1 MSETLRDRRLRYAR
15 TILQSRRS
23 TMALLGENSALE
35 GLRVLVLG
43 TAAADTLCALMHTE
57 CRKAEARLPE
67 AHVESRSADLVLA
80 PHVTLVTIN
89 QVINQAVR
97 ALDHY
102 GRIVIAVPPHERD
115 FIDVTIGT
123 LVRSGFEVPHLRSEG
138 DQTTIH
144 ALQGEI
150 RSRA

>member
-1 MSETLRDRRLRYAR
+1 MSGTLRDRRLRYAR

-23 TMALLGENSALE
+23 AMALLGENAALE

-43 TAAADTLCALMHTE
+43 TAAADALCALMHTE

-67 AHVESRSADLVLA
+67 AHVEARSADLVLA

-97 ALDHY
+97 ALDHD
-102 GRIVIAVPPHERD
+102 GRIVIAVPPNAGD
-115 FIDVTIGT
+115 FVDVTVGT
-123 LVRSGFEVPHLRSEG
+123 LVRAGFEMPQLRHEG
-138 DQTTIH
+138 GRTTIH
-144 ALQGEI
+144 ALRGEV